1 MASWLASL
9 RSSRHRKGIISSL
22 YIYIYIYYEAFVCL
36 FVLFYF
42 LIFNLFLRQTSLVR
56 AVVQECG
63 AHLTVIRC
71 LNLILLLYIMI
82 IAIEM
87 ILVMFLSQL

>member
-1 MASWLASL
+1 MCVCVCVCVSIMKLL
-9 RSSRHRKGIISSL
+9 
-22 YIYIYIYYEAFVCL
+22 FVCL
-36 FVLFYF
+36 FFF